1 MTSSMKPH
9 GHTAQY
15 LTIAIALR
23 IQLVEYFDRAA
34 LIEKRSGLEGN
45 EELEA
50 RRLTIVL
57 LTAALCESC
66 INAALA
72 LTLEPDEFKAIERR
86 SPLEKWFT
94 HSKRVNPAMALDP
107 NSADGRELEFLIKC
121 RNSTTHAQPEVYSE
135 TETIHPGNHE
145 PWSFLNHERVLRIAK
160 LPLSLLSQLCVG
172 PDAFIATMPSSVAWQ
187 LHLTDFQKKPA

>member
-1 MTSSMKPH
+1 MKPH
-9 GHTAQY
+9 GLTAQY

-23 IQLVEYFDRAA
+23 IQLCEYFERAA
-34 LIEKRSGLEGN
+34 LIDKKSGMEGN

-72 LTLEPDEFKAIERR
+72 LSLEPPEFRKIERKP
-86 SPLEKWFT
+86 PLEKWFV
-94 HSKRVNPAMALDP
+94 HSKRVNAAFTLDP
-107 NSADGRELEFLIKC
+107 KSADGQELEFLIKC

-135 TETIHPGNHE
+135 TATIHPGNHE
-145 PWSFLNHERVLRIAK
+145 PWSFLSHERILSIVT
-160 LPLSLLSQLCVG
+160 LPITLLDQLCAG
-172 PDAFIATMPSSVAWQ
+172 TEPFIATMPSSVAWQ
-187 LHLTDFQKKPA
+187 LHLIEFQTKPAT